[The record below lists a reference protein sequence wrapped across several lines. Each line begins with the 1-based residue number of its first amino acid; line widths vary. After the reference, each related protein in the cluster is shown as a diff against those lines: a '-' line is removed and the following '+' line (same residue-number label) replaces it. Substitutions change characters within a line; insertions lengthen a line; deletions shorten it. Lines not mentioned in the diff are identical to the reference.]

1 MILINEKQGSDGWN
15 KARLENRGASE
26 APIMAGKSKY
36 QSRDDLLKLKKTGV
50 APEVNAATQSL
61 FDRGHCAEEAIRP
74 LVEDI
79 VGEDL
84 FPAVGKLEGTNLLAS
99 FDGLTMMHDI
109 AWEHKLWNQDLAA
122 KVSAIA
128 EGKPVTLDEHY
139 TIQMD
144 QQLLVSGAEKVIFVT
159 SDGTPEKMA
168 WCWYETTEEKK
179 AALIA
184 GWAQF
189 EKDLAV
195 FDAKEESVKPVA
207 ASIPSLPALVV
218 QINGAVTSSNLAIYK
233 ATAMQFIENIN
244 TDLQT
249 EQDFADAE
257 NTVKFCKNA
266 ADELKQ
272 VKKAALSQTASIE
285 ELFRTVDDLTAA
297 MDEKRLYLSKLVKTQ
312 KESLKFEILQGAK
325 TALEKHWTDL
335 VSVISRQVIPVGAM
349 PQGDFAGAMRNKKNI
364 DSIRSAVN
372 DELARAK
379 IECKKVFDL
388 LCANATAF
396 DQHAS
401 KHKFLFRDIKHY
413 MLKSEEDF
421 AAIVISRISEHEKAE
436 ASRRDAEREAIRR
449 QEEAKAQAAAKAEQ
463 EAVLAKERAEAAKA
477 QALLMA
483 EQEAKLRE
491 EQAEAARQAAVELE
505 KMRNEMRMQTIAE
518 SVKAPVIEEAQIQP
532 AKPTTF
538 TQEINSWVKS
548 KGLGK
553 DDAMELVEIISK
565 YFDLEVKAA

>member
-1 MILINEKQGSDGWN
+1 
-15 KARLENRGASE
+15 
-26 APIMAGKSKY
+26 
-36 QSRDDLLKLKKTGV
+36 
-50 APEVNAATQSL
+50 
-61 FDRGHCAEEAIRP
+61 
-74 LVEDI
+74 
-79 VGEDL
+79 
-84 FPAVGKLEGTNLLAS
+84 
-99 FDGLTMMHDI
+99 
-109 AWEHKLWNQDLAA
+109 
-122 KVSAIA
+122 
-128 EGKPVTLDEHY
+128 
-139 TIQMD
+139 
-144 QQLLVSGAEKVIFVT
+144 
-159 SDGTPEKMA
+159 
-168 WCWYETTEEKK
+168 
-179 AALIA
+179 
-184 GWAQF
+184 
-189 EKDLAV
+189 
-195 FDAKEESVKPVA
+195 
-207 ASIPSLPALVV
+207 
-218 QINGAVTSSNLAIYK
+218 
-233 ATAMQFIENIN
+233 
-244 TDLQT
+244 
-249 EQDFADAE
+249 
-257 NTVKFCKNA
+257 
-266 ADELKQ
+266 
-272 VKKAALSQTASIE
+272 
-285 ELFRTVDDLTAA
+285 
-297 MDEKRLYLSKLVKTQ
+297 
-312 KESLKFEILQGAK
+312 
-325 TALEKHWTDL
+325 
-335 VSVISRQVIPVGAM
+335 
-349 PQGDFAGAMRNKKNI
+349 MRNKKNI